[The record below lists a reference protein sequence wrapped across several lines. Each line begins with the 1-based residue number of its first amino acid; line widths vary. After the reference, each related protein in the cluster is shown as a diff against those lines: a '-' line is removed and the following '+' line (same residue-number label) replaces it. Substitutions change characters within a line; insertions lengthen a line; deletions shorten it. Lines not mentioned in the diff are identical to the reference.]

1 MEQHLKEWRKL
12 KMENSYCIETQSF
25 NIYING
31 NVLVDITS
39 LDNTRKISDKTF
51 TKEDSKNLIQELIFS
66 RVASETIIHNKESE
80 ISQLKEELSTA
91 IQRGNKYEDESQ
103 ELYDRL
109 SDAERT
115 IDKFRGESA

>member
-1 MEQHLKEWRKL
+1 
-12 KMENSYCIETQSF
+12 MENSYCIETQSF

-80 ISQLKEELSTA
+80 ISQLKEELSIA